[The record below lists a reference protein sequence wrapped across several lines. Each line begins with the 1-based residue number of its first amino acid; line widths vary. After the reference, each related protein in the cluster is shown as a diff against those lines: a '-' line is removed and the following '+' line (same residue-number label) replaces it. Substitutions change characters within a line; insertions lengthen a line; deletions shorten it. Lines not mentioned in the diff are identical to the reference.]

1 MTDSVTNTDEVL
13 LAMLRRSDELHEAIV
28 GRLEKCAFDGSPR
41 GEAVFGMCSV
51 SLEHA
56 EGFRVL
62 ITSECLT
69 SAMGLM
75 RLQFEVLTRA
85 MWLLYV
91 APPTAIAKLTAPL
104 TLSNEHVAKSL
115 PSVSE
120 MLDQIRKG
128 VGEKLPAAAYEMLA
142 DFKEASWG
150 SLNSFVHGGIHPL
163 RRHMEGYP
171 VGLTL
176 DVLRNSNALSTMAGM
191 TLSLIT
197 GDRDIARAMGR
208 IQPEFADCLPELKQ
222 R

>member
-1 MTDSVTNTDEVL
+1 
-13 LAMLRRSDELHEAIV
+13 
-28 GRLEKCAFDGSPR
+28 
-41 GEAVFGMCSV
+41 
-51 SLEHA
+51 
-56 EGFRVL
+56 
-62 ITSECLT
+62 
-69 SAMGLM
+69 
-75 RLQFEVLTRA
+75 
-85 MWLLYV
+85 
-91 APPTAIAKLTAPL
+91 
-104 TLSNEHVAKSL
+104 
-115 PSVSE
+115 